1 MFARATLLA
10 LLAALPQAALAATPV
25 STDATDL
32 WWMATA
38 PGRGVNVIQQ
48 GNTIFA
54 TFFLYGA
61 DGKAHWYVAPSLPT
75 SGTPDSESLIF
86 QGPLYET
93 TGPAFPDT
101 FNPAQVTTR
110 EVGTARFHY
119 DRPYDAD
126 LQFTADGKS
135 DEWFVT
141 RQTWAPLDLS
151 GSYYRVV
158 RVERGTAGCTAPT
171 HTVDLNVASIAQSG
185 TNVTISTAHG
195 TPSIFSCTF
204 NGTYTQAGHLG
215 TIGGNFTCSDNTSG
229 PFTISEIEAGP
240 LGWLGRFSANVSGCN
255 VVGNIGGTRDSLSSR
270 PAEVTDLWWN
280 PSESGWGVNLMQQQD
295 VIFATFF
302 VYGADRQAHW
312 YVASNMRATSM
323 ATDGGSFSGALYETT
338 GPAFASSFPAFD
350 PSRVTTRQAGTATFD
365 YQRPGRGTLTYTVDG
380 VTVVKQVVRQTWTAN
395 DPSGRYEMT
404 LVEQGNG
411 CLPGPGGFNLGDT
424 LVTTAGSTVSLS
436 TGLDNTGASCTYSG
450 EYSQAGRTGSI
461 TGTYSC
467 GNQSGPFTMT
477 EVSVGTHGFLAR
489 INRTEN
495 GCNLTGQI
503 GGARLDVIDAP

>member
-229 PFTISEIEAGP
+229 PFTIS
-240 LGWLGRFSANVSGCN
+240 
-255 VVGNIGGTRDSLSSR
+255 
-270 PAEVTDLWWN
+270 
-280 PSESGWGVNLMQQQD
+280 
-295 VIFATFF
+295 
-302 VYGADRQAHW
+302 
-312 YVASNMRATSM
+312 
-323 ATDGGSFSGALYETT
+323 
-338 GPAFASSFPAFD
+338 
-350 PSRVTTRQAGTATFD
+350 
-365 YQRPGRGTLTYTVDG
+365 
-380 VTVVKQVVRQTWTAN
+380 
-395 DPSGRYEMT
+395 
-404 LVEQGNG
+404 
-411 CLPGPGGFNLGDT
+411 
-424 LVTTAGSTVSLS
+424 
-436 TGLDNTGASCTYSG
+436 
-450 EYSQAGRTGSI
+450 
-461 TGTYSC
+461 
-467 GNQSGPFTMT
+467 
-477 EVSVGTHGFLAR
+477 
-489 INRTEN
+489 
-495 GCNLTGQI
+495 
-503 GGARLDVIDAP
+503 